1 MKYVD
6 EFRDPE
12 AAKKLLR
19 AIEANAAKLDGPIAL
34 MEVCGG
40 HTHTIYATGWRT
52 CCRRT
57 SSWSTAPVARCA

>member
-12 AAKKLLR
+12 AAKALLR
-19 AIEANAAKLDGPIAL
+19 RIENDAEKVGRTIHL

-40 HTHTIYATGWRT
+40 HTHTITQ
-52 CCRRT
+52 
-57 SSWSTAPVARCA
+57 

>member
-12 AAKKLLR
+12 AAKKLLAR
-19 AIEANAAKLDGPIAL
+19 IERDAKKLDKPIAL

-40 HTHTIYATGWRT
+40 HTHTIYPLRLGKSAAGKH
-52 CCRRT
+52 
-57 SSWSTAPVARCA
+57 